1 MELKN
6 KKYTCYRWKWFPK
19 SKGIFSKN
27 ENSKN
32 KKLLLGEG
40 TKITF

>member
-6 KKYTCYRWKWFPK
+6 KNILVTGGNGSQKVREYY
-19 SKGIFSKN
+19 KN
-27 ENSKN
+27 ANSKN